1 MGDRISHEF
10 LVERLAKERPD
21 DIVISEEGADDRRRL
36 DADRVWIVDPLDGTH
51 DFPYTD
57 SIEWAV
63 HVALVEGG
71 RPAAAAVAVPGMG
84 RVFAT
89 TGSGSMR
96 AVGLFEA
103 PAIGGDGAGSAGEG
117 PALDIS
123 VGGRGR
129 DRDRPL
135 VISGRSAGYAA
146 AEVAEAIG
154 GELTACGSAGVKAM
168 LVVAGAVDVYVH
180 ASVLWEW
187 DVCAPAA
194 VAEAAGFVVTDI
206 DGDPI
211 EYNKP
216 RPTVRGLVV
225 ASTDYASAARDALDR
240 VI

>member
-1 MGDRISHEF
+1 MGDRMSHEY
-10 LVERLAKERPD
+10 LAGRLAEERAD
-21 DIVISEEGADDRRRL
+21 DLVMSEEGTDDRRRL

-51 DFPYTD
+51 DYPYTD

-63 HVALVEGG
+63 HVALIDGD
-71 RPAAAAVAVPGMG
+71 RPAAAAVSVPGMG
-84 RVFAT
+84 RIFAT
-89 TGSGSMR
+89 TAGGGI
-96 AVGLFEA
+96 VTVPA
-103 PAIGGDGAGSAGEG
+103 PGEDEQ
-117 PALDIS
+117 PFRIS
-123 VGGRGR
+123 IGGRGP

-146 AEVAEAIG
+146 AEVADEIG
-154 GELTACGSAGVKAM
+154 GELTACGSSGVKAM

-211 EYNKP
+211 EYNKS
-216 RPTVRGLVV
+216 RPTVRGFVV
-225 ASTDYASAARDALDR
+225 ASPRYAAATRDVLDR
-240 VI
+240 VL